1 MFKRDRAQALA
12 IWVALIGIVTASIG
26 LLGIYSPGAVIAVGN
41 PRVAAAVLLLVGLAL
56 VARAIFL
63 YRIAK
68 RAAQSRLQD

>member
-1 MFKRDRAQALA
+1 M
-12 IWVALIGIVTASIG
+12 WVAIVGIITAAIGA
-26 LLGIYSPGAVIAVGN
+26 LGIYSPGAVIGVGN